1 MARARQQWT
10 SPDNAAAER
19 LQPVMPPEEPPID
32 KNLVS
37 LAASGADAAQIA
49 QAAVAA
55 WAAVDRA
62 LSSVIGSRGMAALY
76 RRSLHLALAEHPWL
90 AAAYE
95 DALQPGDFASLRAAL
110 SQQTATNAAAAHDVM
125 LQTFEDLLN
134 NLIGRSLTRRLL
146 QAVWDNPSSGDAVQ
160 DNSP

>member
-1 MARARQQWT
+1 
-10 SPDNAAAER
+10 
-19 LQPVMPPEEPPID
+19 MPPEEPPID
-32 KNLVS
+32 KNLAS
-37 LAASGADAAQIA
+37 LAASGADAEQIA
-49 QAAVAA
+49 QAAVVA

-62 LSSVIGSRGMAALY
+62 LSPIIGPRGIAALF

-90 AAAYE
+90 AVVYE

-110 SQQTATNAAAAHDVM
+110 SQQTATNAAAAHDAM

-146 QAVWDNPSSGDAVQ
+146 QAVWDQPSSGDAVQ